1 MNALIQ
7 KLKAEKTNPQK
18 ADDLLSAF
26 SSDWSDQALA
36 RIFVVNPDGIQILD
50 RRCTAITDYDVRL
63 KIQRRNIIRWLDKG
77 WRVVLVAD
85 DIGTDADCHV
95 SACWGLMVN
104 MAQAIEIVESTGSYD
119 MSTFDAEC
127 WDLYNTGRDRW
138 GKEPLIEASRHYE
151 SMGF

>member
-1 MNALIQ
+1 MNAMIQ

-18 ADDLLSAF
+18 ADDLLRAF
-26 SSDWSDQALA
+26 STDWSDQALA

-85 DIGTDADCHV
+85 DIGTDADCQI
-95 SACWGLMVN
+95 SACWGLMITKKQVG
-104 MAQAIEIVESTGSYD
+104 EIIAEHGND
-119 MSTFDAEC
+119 WDGFDVDC
-127 WDLYNTGRDRW
+127 WNLYNTGRDRW
-138 GKEPLIEASRHYE
+138 GKDAKIEASRVFEWLNY
-151 SMGF
+151 